1 MDKKRMKDAM
11 SKFDIAYTNNDI
23 KEEYLQF
30 SRFVQG
36 AFISPTGWIIDTG
49 NYQNVNKVLI
59 EDIYYTKDINTIDY
73 DHLTITDDSEY
84 KVTSE
89 VYKETC
95 PSYYQ
100 YWIVY
105 TATDK
110 YDNKSSKTQAIVFEE
125 EPSDDDVKN
134 LADIRSSICT
144 GKQGENPTN

>member
-59 EDIYYTKDINTIDY
+59 EDIYYKIRKHPLIWK
-73 DHLTITDDSEY
+73 LFF
-84 KVTSE
+84 KV
-89 VYKETC
+89 
-95 PSYYQ
+95 
-100 YWIVY
+100 
-105 TATDK
+105 A
-110 YDNKSSKTQAIVFEE
+110 
-125 EPSDDDVKN
+125 
-134 LADIRSSICT
+134 
-144 GKQGENPTN
+144 